1 MDALRVPVDGF
12 MVARSISIGVSVCV
26 DCRDKDEVLR
36 FADEAL
42 YEAKNSGRNRVASR
56 VSETAT
62 AASS

>member
-1 MDALRVPVDGF
+1 